1 MHNFLEK
8 SSIRVYNLYMSVFIS
23 FMSVLAPVTYICVMF
38 LRWFALEFIYNAPQ
52 DMWSGCSTT
61 LLVTTALLAVAT
73 LIAKKMCSFFDRLI
87 KKIKTEGYEPTHEE
101 IDRSLGCYKNLMHL
115 TLYAVVFGFFIGQ
128 IILVYIGIK
137 FNGVEFYPSRV
148 FFIIAQACGFGGICA
163 VSTINAMDNHLARFR
178 RLLKIRSLEEY
189 KKYKN
194 INISTSIFISL
205 FVIAYFFAINL
216 FSVPYG
222 AFFDMTHKG
231 MTAVDGMK
239 SYFLKGAECIFF
251 CILLSFYPAVV
262 LIGGLSKRIRATAK
276 RLEDISAKGDLT
288 GRIDITM
295 TDDFGML
302 TTSIN
307 LLISKLSSMIIE
319 MQNGT
324 DAVSQ
329 TASFISDSAA
339 SAAYALENMSTSL
352 EKIDSNS
359 QKQNEL
365 IYEADE
371 NISSLVADLENVK
384 TNVLEQ
390 TKAIQSISS
399 AITEMTANI
408 GSVAE
413 TAKKAQDVSE
423 VLTSSSVTGSE
434 AIGKAVQTMQEIQSY
449 SDEVKKIVSVIQ
461 DIASKTNLLSM
472 NAAIEAAHAGEFGK
486 GFAVVAGEVFSLAAS
501 SAQSAADIKKRIDEM
516 LIKVK
521 AGVDAITM
529 AGSSFT
535 EVNASVQHNAEYVK
549 IIFDAMEEQ
558 RTGANDTQQSAVEVL
573 EAVQEIKNLTE
584 KETDSAES
592 LREFMTTVVDA
603 AHSTEVAVKES
614 IEAITNLKDTIQKVD
629 TSADGNIDSVLRI
642 QKKVSE
648 FKV

>member
-1 MHNFLEK
+1 M
-8 SSIRVYNLYMSVFIS
+8 IYNLYMSVFIS
-23 FMSVLAPVTYICVMF
+23 FMSVLAPVTYICVLF

-52 DMWSGCSTT
+52 DMWSGCPTT

-73 LIAKKMCSFFDRLI
+73 VIAKKMCSFFDRLI
-87 KKIKTEGYEPTHEE
+87 KKIKTENYVPTHEE
-101 IDRSLGCYKNLMHL
+101 IDKSLGCYKNLMHL

-137 FNGVEFYPSRV
+137 SGAVVYYPSRV
-148 FFIIAQACGFGGICA
+148 IFIIAQACGFGGICA

-216 FSVPYG
+216 FAVPYG
-222 AFFDMTHKG
+222 AFFDMNYKT
-231 MTAVDGMK
+231 MTAAEGMN
-239 SYFLKGAECIFF
+239 SYFIKGIECIIY
-251 CILLSFYPAVV
+251 CILLSFYPAAV

-276 RLEDISAKGDLT
+276 RLEDIADKGDLT

-319 MQNGT
+319 MKNGT
-324 DAVSQ
+324 SAVSE
-329 TASFISDSAA
+329 TAAFISDSAA
-339 SAAYALENMSTSL
+339 NAATALENMSTSL
-352 EKIDSNS
+352 ERIDSNS

-371 NISSLVADLENVK
+371 NISSLVENLETVK

-390 TKAIQSISS
+390 TNAIQNISS
-399 AITEMTANI
+399 AITQMTANI
-408 GSVAE
+408 NSVAE
-413 TAKKAQDVSE
+413 TAKKAQDVSDL
-423 VLTSSSVTGSE
+423 LTNSSVNGNE
-434 AIGKAVQTMQEIQSY
+434 AISKAVESMKDIEKS
-449 SDEVKKIVSVIQ
+449 SDEVRKIIAVIQ

-472 NAAIEAAHAGEFGK
+472 NAAIEAAHAGEYGK

-501 SAQSAADIKKRIDEM
+501 SAASASNIKKHIEEM
-516 LIKVK
+516 LVKIK
-521 AGVDAITM
+521 AGVDAISA

-535 EVNASVQHNAEYVK
+535 EVNYSVKHNAEYIK

-558 RTGANDTQQSAVEVL
+558 KLGANDTQKSAVEVL
-573 EAVQEIKNLTE
+573 EAVERIKSLAE
-584 KETDSAES
+584 KETENAEG
-592 LREFMTTVVDA
+592 LREFMSTVVDA
-603 AHSTEVAVKES
+603 AHSTEIAVQES
-614 IEAITNLKDTIQKVD
+614 IEATTRLKDTIQKVD
-629 TSADGNIDSVLRI
+629 TSADGNKDSVLRI
-642 QKKVSE
+642 QEKVSQ
-648 FKV
+648 FTV

>member
-1 MHNFLEK
+1 
-8 SSIRVYNLYMSVFIS
+8 MSVFIS
-23 FMSVLAPVTYICVMF
+23 FMSVLAPVTYICVLF

-52 DMWSGCSTT
+52 DMWSGCPTT

-73 LIAKKMCSFFDRLI
+73 VIAKKMCSFFDRLI
-87 KKIKTEGYEPTHEE
+87 KKIKTENYVPTHEE

-222 AFFDMTHKG
+222 AFFDMNYKT
-231 MTAVDGMK
+231 MTAAEGMN
-239 SYFLKGAECIFF
+239 SYFIKGVECIIY
-251 CILLSFYPAVV
+251 CVLLSFYPAAV

-276 RLEDISAKGDLT
+276 RLEDIADKGDLT

-319 MQNGT
+319 MKNGT
-324 DAVSQ
+324 SVVSE
-329 TASFISDSAA
+329 TAAFISDSAA
-339 SAAYALENMSTSL
+339 NAATALENMSTSL
-352 EKIDSNS
+352 ERIDSNS

-371 NISSLVADLENVK
+371 NISSLVENLETVK

-390 TKAIQSISS
+390 TNAIQNISS
-399 AITEMTANI
+399 AITQMTANI
-408 GSVAE
+408 NSVAE
-413 TAKKAQDVSE
+413 TAKKAQDVSDL
-423 VLTSSSVTGSE
+423 LTNSSVNGNE
-434 AIGKAVQTMQEIQSY
+434 AISKAVESMKDIEKS
-449 SDEVKKIVSVIQ
+449 SDEVRKIIAVIQ

-472 NAAIEAAHAGEFGK
+472 NAAIEAAHAGEYGK

-501 SAQSAADIKKRIDEM
+501 SAASASNIKKHIEEM
-516 LIKVK
+516 LVKIK
-521 AGVDAITM
+521 AGVDAISA

-535 EVNASVQHNAEYVK
+535 EVNYSVKHNAEYIK

-558 RTGANDTQQSAVEVL
+558 KLGANDTQKSAVEVL
-573 EAVQEIKNLTE
+573 EAVERIKSLAE
-584 KETDSAES
+584 KETENAEG
-592 LREFMTTVVDA
+592 LREFMSTVVDA
-603 AHSTEVAVKES
+603 AHSTEIAVQES
-614 IEAITNLKDTIQKVD
+614 IEATTRLKDTIQKVD
-629 TSADGNIDSVLRI
+629 TSADGNKDSVLRI
-642 QKKVSE
+642 QEKVSQ
-648 FKV
+648 FTV

>member
-1 MHNFLEK
+1 
-8 SSIRVYNLYMSVFIS
+8 MS
-23 FMSVLAPVTYICVMF
+23 
-38 LRWFALEFIYNAPQ
+38 
-52 DMWSGCSTT
+52 
-61 LLVTTALLAVAT
+61 
-73 LIAKKMCSFFDRLI
+73 
-87 KKIKTEGYEPTHEE
+87 
-101 IDRSLGCYKNLMHL
+101 
-115 TLYAVVFGFFIGQ
+115 
-128 IILVYIGIK
+128 
-137 FNGVEFYPSRV
+137 
-148 FFIIAQACGFGGICA
+148 
-163 VSTINAMDNHLARFR
+163 
-178 RLLKIRSLEEY
+178 
-189 KKYKN
+189 
-194 INISTSIFISL
+194 
-205 FVIAYFFAINL
+205 
-216 FSVPYG
+216 
-222 AFFDMTHKG
+222 
-231 MTAVDGMK
+231 
-239 SYFLKGAECIFF
+239 ECIFF